1 MSEEIDEEKKKKK
14 EIEVIQGN
22 GKELNISPVY
32 DHIKMDK
39 PENTINKEEIVIPK
53 KKSKK

>member
-1 MSEEIDEEKKKKK
+1 MSEEIEEEKKKKK